1 MSAPFAHE
9 ALFYAR
15 EAELLDG
22 VVPFVREGLG
32 AGEPVLVALPRDR
45 LGAVRAAVSDAG
57 ERVSYVELDDV
68 GRNPARILPVWHE
81 FARGSGTA
89 PCRGVGEPLWA
100 GRDEHERGEC
110 HRHERLL
117 NHAFRDRAGF
127 RLLCPYDAGR
137 LDPADVERACA
148 SHAHVTA
155 RGARE
160 ESTSYTGPDG
170 LEALEGDL
178 AGLDG
183 TPAELS
189 VTAPEQLAV
198 LRAVVRRH
206 ALDSGLDQE
215 RTNDVVLGVDEL
227 ASNSLTHGGGR
238 ARVRIWN
245 RHGTLICEVSDRGHV
260 ADPLVGRIP
269 PSLASVGGRG
279 LWIVNQVCDLVELRS
294 SAAGTTV
301 RVRVSRRAAA

>member
-1 MSAPFAHE
+1 MSAPFVHE
-9 ALFYAR
+9 ALFYAG
-15 EAELLDG
+15 EAELLEG
-22 VVPFVREGLG
+22 IVPFVREGLG

-45 LGAVRAAVSDAG
+45 LGAVRAAVRDANG
-57 ERVSYVELDDV
+57 RVSYVALDEV

-81 FARGSGTA
+81 FARASGET

-110 HRHERLL
+110 HRHEHLL
-117 NHAFRDRAGF
+117 NRAFRDRAGF

-137 LDPADVERACA
+137 LDPADVERARA
-148 SHAHVTA
+148 SHPHVTA
-155 RGARE
+155 HGARE
-160 ESTSYTGPDG
+160 ESTSYAGPEG

-206 ALDSGLDQE
+206 ALASGLDRG
-215 RTNDVVLGVDEL
+215 RTNDVVLAVDEL
-227 ASNSLTHGGGR
+227 ASNSLTYGGGR
-238 ARVRIWN
+238 GLVRLWPGD
-245 RHGTLICEVSDRGHV
+245 GTLTCEVRDRGLV

-269 PSLASVGGRG
+269 PPVASVGGRG